1 MKDQHEE
8 NFERLNQ
15 IGQAINMISQYT
27 KGESVQSFSSTPML
41 HDAVLMQ
48 FLIIGEAVTHIDYDL
63 LEKHNYPWYKVKAFR
78 NLIAHEY
85 FNIKMEAVWTIIENE
100 IPALKQVIKNMI
112 DLEF

>member
-1 MKDQHEE
+1 MRDQHEE
-8 NFERLNQ
+8 NFQRLNQ
-15 IGQAINMISQYT
+15 IGQAINMISEYT
-27 KGESVQSFSSTPML
+27 KGESAQTFSSTPML
-41 HDAVLMQ
+41 QDAVLMQ
-48 FLIIGEAVTHIDYDL
+48 FVIIGEAVTHIDYDL

-100 IPALKQVIKNMI
+100 LPALKQVIKNMI